1 MATPAN
7 AAVTPP
13 PGYTLDTAAP
23 VAQAA
28 PAAPAGITAPAG
40 YTIDADS
47 PGLPKAPPP
56 AAPAVS
62 PEQQAAYR
70 EATRSGPFVPAGAA
84 EKVMGMGQSNKDQ
97 AIEAAKLT
105 GQAALETAGGI
116 AGASIPA
123 ALPAVLPH
131 TIEGV
136 KALGAW
142 AKENPMQAYILF
154 QVAKEFIPGVKKALG
169 IVHDA
174 PTP

>member
-1 MATPAN
+1 VTTP
-7 AAVTPP
+7 AVTPP
-13 PGYTLDTAAP
+13 PNVFQQLADPTTAGNSTTP
-23 VAQAA
+23 QAA
-28 PAAPAGITAPAG
+28 PAPATTGNIFQQLAEGSYKDPN
-40 YTIDADS
+40 
-47 PGLPKAPPP
+47 
-56 AAPAVS
+56 AAPERT
-62 PEQQAAYR
+62 PEQVAQYK

-84 EKVMGMGQSNKDQ
+84 EKAMGLGQSNKDQ

-105 GQAALETAGGI
+105 GEAAMQTGAGI
-116 AGASIPA
+116 VGASIPA

-142 AKENPMQAYILF
+142 AKENPMQAYILY

>member
-1 MATPAN
+1 VPGADIFDQVAGSAPA
-7 AAVTPP
+7 P
-13 PGYTLDTAAP
+13 TAAP
-23 VAQAA
+23 PASAPATSQTTA
-28 PAAPAGITAPAG
+28 PAAPAGDIFDQVAAG
-40 YTIDADS
+40 TYKDPS
-47 PGLPKAPPP
+47 
-56 AAPAVS
+56 AAPART
-62 PEQQAAYR
+62 PEQVAQYK

-84 EKVMGMGQSNKDQ
+84 EKAMGMGQSNKDQ